1 MNKRE
6 FIRAVSQEANLP
18 LSQEKVATIL
28 DAVVAVVKR
37 TLDAGEP
44 VKWAGFGSFVVK
56 DIPSKRLYSPTLKK
70 YIVTKGMRKVVFVEP
85 GKRK

>member
-28 DAVVAVVKR
+28 DAVVTVVKR
-37 TLDAGEP
+37 TLDASEP
-44 VKWAGFGSFVVK
+44 VKWSGFGTLTIK
-56 DIPSKRLYSPTLKK
+56 EIPSKRLYSPSLKQ
-70 YIVTKGMRKVVFVEP
+70 YIVTERVRKIVFVEP
-85 GKRK
+85 RKRK